1 MAKCKRNR
9 NRTKRSF
16 TVKEPKAN
24 RNYKDTVFRM
34 LFSDRKNLLSLYNAV
49 NQTDYRNPEELEI
62 VTLENAISMGIAD
75 CTELRLSSAFEHLS
89 GEPKLELVVTV
100 FNVNEGHNAELMQH
114 CSMLK
119 EYAQYVAKV
128 RHYAAYMQLNQAVE
142 RAVNE
147 CIREGILTE
156 FLIRNRSEVI
166 NMSIFEYDKEL
177 EEKKLRK
184 AEFEAGREI
193 GHEAGL
199 AEGKNQAAFETA
211 KRMLALKEFTSEK
224 IAAISGLSLDEV
236 KKLQE

>member
-1 MAKCKRNR
+1 M
-9 NRTKRSF
+9 
-16 TVKEPKAN
+16 
-24 RNYKDTVFRM
+24 
-34 LFSDRKNLLSLYNAV
+34 
-49 NQTDYRNPEELEI
+49 
-62 VTLENAISMGIAD
+62 
-75 CTELRLSSAFEHLS
+75 
-89 GEPKLELVVTV
+89 
-100 FNVNEGHNAELMQH
+100 NVNEGHNAELMQH

-147 CIREGILTE
+147 CIRTE

>member
-1 MAKCKRNR
+1 
-9 NRTKRSF
+9 
-16 TVKEPKAN
+16 
-24 RNYKDTVFRM
+24 
-34 LFSDRKNLLSLYNAV
+34 
-49 NQTDYRNPEELEI
+49 
-62 VTLENAISMGIAD
+62 
-75 CTELRLSSAFEHLS
+75 
-89 GEPKLELVVTV
+89 
-100 FNVNEGHNAELMQH
+100 MQH

-211 KRMLALKEFTSEK
+211 KRMLALK
-224 IAAISGLSLDEV
+224 SGEV
-236 KKLQE
+236 KKGEPERLKVKTLGVDGFMLGKQNVDLRYIEQLIDSEQTAALGLLLKYTVEHLVDGKRTISETAQWLEQKLEQEGMVFAAEHGVISGGYAIPRIQEIYSCLNRYRV

>member
-1 MAKCKRNR
+1 MIWHLK
-9 NRTKRSF
+9 S
-16 TVKEPKAN
+16 
-24 RNYKDTVFRM
+24 
-34 LFSDRKNLLSLYNAV
+34 LFSSTLQKIPAPNFIEFYNGS
-49 NQTDYRNPEELEI
+49 T
-62 VTLENAISMGIAD
+62 GIAD

-211 KRMLALKEFTSEK
+211 KRMLALQEFTPEK
-224 IAAISGLSLDEV
+224 IAVISGLPLDEV
-236 KKLQE
+236 RKLQEQDNHEQ

>member
-1 MAKCKRNR
+1 
-9 NRTKRSF
+9 
-16 TVKEPKAN
+16 
-24 RNYKDTVFRM
+24 M
-34 LFSDRKNLLSLYNAV
+34 LLDAYENL
-49 NQTDYRNPEELEI
+49 
-62 VTLENAISMGIAD
+62 
-75 CTELRLSSAFEHLS
+75 TET
-89 GEPKLELVVTV
+89 PNLELKVLTL
-100 FNVNEGHNAELMQH
+100 NINEGHNEELMEQ
-114 CSMLK
+114 CLILK

-128 RHYAAYMQLNQAVE
+128 RNYTKEMKLDVAVE

>member
-1 MAKCKRNR
+1 M
-9 NRTKRSF
+9 
-16 TVKEPKAN
+16 
-24 RNYKDTVFRM
+24 
-34 LFSDRKNLLSLYNAV
+34 
-49 NQTDYRNPEELEI
+49 
-62 VTLENAISMGIAD
+62 
-75 CTELRLSSAFEHLS
+75 
-89 GEPKLELVVTV
+89 VVTV

-156 FLIRNRSEVI
+156 FLIRNRREVI